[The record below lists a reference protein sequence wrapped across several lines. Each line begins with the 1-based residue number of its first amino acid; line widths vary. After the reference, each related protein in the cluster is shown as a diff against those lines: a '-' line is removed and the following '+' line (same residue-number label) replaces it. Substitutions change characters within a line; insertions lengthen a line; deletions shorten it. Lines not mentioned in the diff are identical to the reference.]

1 MTTQNLLPR
10 LLTGSALI
18 ALVVWVLFKAPLG
31 VFSLVTTAF
40 IGLGLNE
47 FFSLVERKGI
57 VIERWLGLGVGLAV
71 PVSILTGFEPTKGW
85 ELFFMVMVF
94 LALFL
99 TQMRR
104 QDSSQTI
111 VGISTTLFGILYV
124 SWSLSFLIKLRFL
137 ENPLLPGGAWLVALV
152 LLITKGGDIG
162 AYFVGSAIGRHPL
175 LQRVSPHKTWE
186 GMLGGLLFSVGGAL
200 ALKGVFTG
208 IPVRHLVILGLLL
221 GVLGQ
226 LGDLSES
233 LIKRD
238 CQVKDSGALFPGMG
252 GVLDV
257 LDSLLF
263 TSPICY
269 LYVHKFL
276 LGGLR

>member
-1 MTTQNLLPR
+1 MTTQTLLPR

-18 ALVVWVLFKAPLG
+18 ALVAWVLFKAPLG
-31 VFSLVTTAF
+31 IFSLVTTAF

-57 VIERWLGLGVGLAV
+57 VIERWLGLGVGLLI
-71 PVSILTGFEPTKGW
+71 PISILTGFEPTKGW

-104 QDSSQTI
+104 QDSSQAI
-111 VGISTTLFGILYV
+111 VGISTALFGILYV
-124 SWSLSFLIKLRFL
+124 SWSLSFLIKLRL
-137 ENPLLPGGAWLVALV
+137 LDNPVLPSGAWLVALV
-152 LLITKGGDIG
+152 LLVTKGGDIG
-162 AYFVGSAIGRHPL
+162 AYFVGSAIGRHTL
-175 LQRVSPHKTWE
+175 IRRISPSKTWE
-186 GMLGGLLFSVGGAL
+186 GMIGGLLFSVGAAL
-200 ALKGVFTG
+200 ALRGVFSG
-208 IPVRHLVILGLLL
+208 IPAYHLVVMGLLL

-238 CQVKDSGALFPGMG
+238 CQVKDSGTLFPGMG

-269 LYVHKFL
+269 FYVHKFL
-276 LGGLR
+276 VGG

>member
-1 MTTQNLLPR
+1 MNTQTLLPR

-18 ALVVWVLFKAPLG
+18 ALVAGVLFKAPAWI
-31 VFSLVTTAF
+31 FSLVTTVF

-57 VIERWLGLGVGLAV
+57 VIERWLGLAVGLLI
-71 PVSILTGFEPTKGW
+71 PISIWTGFEPTKGW
-85 ELFFMVMVF
+85 ELFFMVVVF

-104 QDSSQTI
+104 QDSSQAI
-111 VGISTTLFGILYV
+111 VGISTALFGILYV

-137 ENPLLPGGAWLVALV
+137 ENPVLPSGIWLVALV

-162 AYFVGSAIGRHPL
+162 AYFVGSAIGRHAL
-175 LQRVSPHKTWE
+175 IRRVSPSKTWE
-186 GMLGGLLFSVGGAL
+186 GMVGGLLFSVGGAL
-200 ALKGVFTG
+200 TLRGVFSQ
-208 IPVRHLVILGLLL
+208 IPAYHLVVLGLLL

-233 LIKRD
+233 LVKRD
-238 CQVKDSGALFPGMG
+238 CQVKDSGTLFPGMG
-252 GVLDV
+252 GALDL

-269 LYVHKFL
+269 FYVHKFL
-276 LGGLR
+276 LGL

>member
-1 MTTQNLLPR
+1 VSIRNLLPR

-18 ALVVWVLFKAPLG
+18 ALVAWTLFKAPLW
-31 VFSLVTTAF
+31 VFSVIATGF

-57 VIERWLGLGVGLAV
+57 VIERWLGLSVGLLI
-71 PVSILTGFEPTKGW
+71 PISILTGFEPTKGW
-85 ELFFMVMVF
+85 ELFFMVVVF

-104 QDSSQTI
+104 QDSSQVI
-111 VGISTTLFGILYV
+111 VGISTALFGILYV
-124 SWSLSFLIKLRFL
+124 SWSLSFLIKLRLL
-137 ENPLLPGGAWLVALV
+137 EHPVLPGGAWLVALV
-152 LLITKGGDIG
+152 LIITKGGDIG

-175 LQRVSPHKTWE
+175 IRRVSPHKTWE

-200 ALKGVFTG
+200 ALRGVFSG
-208 IPVRHLVILGLLL
+208 IPAIHLVILGLLL

-238 CQVKDSGALFPGMG
+238 CQVKDSGTLFPGMG

-263 TSPICY
+263 TSPICF

-276 LGGLR
+276 IGGLK

>member
-1 MTTQNLLPR
+1 VNTQTLLSR

-18 ALVVWVLFKAPLG
+18 ALVTWTLFKAPLW

-47 FFSLVERKGI
+47 FFTLVERKGI
-57 VIERWLGLGVGLAV
+57 VIERWLGLAVGLLI
-71 PVSILTGFEPTKGW
+71 PISILTGFEPTRGW
-85 ELFFMVMVF
+85 ELFFMVVVF

-104 QDSSQTI
+104 PDSSQAI
-111 VGISTTLFGILYV
+111 VGISTSLFGILYV

-137 ENPLLPGGAWLVALV
+137 ESPVLPGGAWLVALV

-162 AYFVGSAIGRHPL
+162 AYFVGSAIGRHTL
-175 LQRVSPHKTWE
+175 IRRVSPSKTWE
-186 GMLGGLLFSVGGAL
+186 GMVGGLLFSVGGAL
-200 ALKGVFTG
+200 ALRGVFSQ
-208 IPVRHLVILGLLL
+208 IPAAHLVALGLLL
-221 GVLGQ
+221 GALGQ

-233 LIKRD
+233 LVKRD
-238 CQVKDSGALFPGMG
+238 CQVKDSGTLFPGMG
-252 GVLDV
+252 GALDV

-269 LYVHKFL
+269 FYVHKFL
-276 LGGLR
+276 MGA

>member
-18 ALVVWVLFKAPLG
+18 GLVAGVLFKAPLW
-31 VFSLVTTAF
+31 VFSLVTTLF

-47 FFSLVERKGI
+47 FFALVERKGI
-57 VIERWLGLGVGLAV
+57 VIERWLGLGVGLLI
-71 PVSILTGFEPTKGW
+71 PISIVTGFEPTKGW

-99 TQMRR
+99 TQMQRR
-104 QDSSQTI
+104 DSSQAI
-111 VGISTTLFGILYV
+111 VGISTALFGILYV

-137 ENPLLPGGAWLVALV
+137 ENPVLPSGAWLVALV
-152 LLITKGGDIG
+152 LLVTKGGDIG
-162 AYFVGSAIGRHPL
+162 AYFVGSAIGRHTL
-175 LQRVSPHKTWE
+175 IRRISPSKTWE
-186 GMLGGLLFSVGGAL
+186 GMVGGLLFSVGGAL
-200 ALKGVFTG
+200 ALRGVFSQ
-208 IPVRHLVILGLLL
+208 VSVYHLTVLGLLG

-238 CQVKDSGALFPGMG
+238 CQVKDSGVLLPGMG

-269 LYVHKFL
+269 FYVRKFL
-276 LGGLR
+276 VGA

>member
-1 MTTQNLLPR
+1 MSTRNLLPR

-18 ALVVWVLFKAPLG
+18 ALVAGVLFKAPPWI
-31 VFSLVTTAF
+31 FSLVTTAF

-47 FFSLVERKGI
+47 FFALVERKGI
-57 VIERWLGLGVGLAV
+57 VIERWLGLAVGLLI
-71 PVSILTGFEPTKGW
+71 PISIWAGFEPTKGW
-85 ELFFMVMVF
+85 ELFFMVVVF

-104 QDSSQTI
+104 QDSSQAI
-111 VGISTTLFGILYV
+111 VGISTALFGILYV

-137 ENPLLPGGAWLVALV
+137 ESPALPGGVWLVALV

-162 AYFVGSAIGRHPL
+162 AYFVGSAIGRHTL
-175 LQRVSPHKTWE
+175 IRRVSPSKTWE
-186 GMLGGLLFSVGGAL
+186 GMIGGLLFSVGGAL
-200 ALKGVFTG
+200 TLRGVFSQ
-208 IPVRHLVILGLLL
+208 IPAYHLVVLGLLL

-233 LIKRD
+233 LVKRD
-238 CQVKDSGALFPGMG
+238 CQVKDSGTLFPGMG
-252 GVLDV
+252 GALDV

-269 LYVHKFL
+269 FYVHKFL
-276 LGGLR
+276 LGL